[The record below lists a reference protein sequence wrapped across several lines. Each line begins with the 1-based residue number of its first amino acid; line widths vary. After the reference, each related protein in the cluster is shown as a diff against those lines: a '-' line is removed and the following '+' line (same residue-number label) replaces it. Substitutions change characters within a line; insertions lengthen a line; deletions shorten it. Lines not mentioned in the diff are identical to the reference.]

1 MAMHYVSY
9 LKARHNI
16 IYSRTN
22 LTISNF
28 KFDSFSALS
37 ICKQNEKI
45 KMWIFLSSG
54 EKSNW

>member
-9 LKARHNI
+9 LKAHHNI

-22 LTISNF
+22 LTISDF

-37 ICKQNEKI
+37 ICKKNEKI
-45 KMWIFLSSG
+45 KM
-54 EKSNW
+54 